1 MKNIAII
8 LFVIYLGIAQAVDF
22 CCTGIWNPNTS
33 NYTLLKSTPCLP
45 NANFRCVRENT
56 SSSFQTLRCSDNSTG
71 DDDAFAC
78 TDGDNCN
85 CPPGFFTNS
94 PDNDDDDNSNT
105 PFDPIYGNMK
115 SIMYPVMGVLFGL
128 LWLILAFIG
137 AALPLDLLLLIVGLI
152 DAIFGIFL
160 IFIPLTTFLGLFY
173 MAVGAFTIAI
183 TRHAWGGDTGIDFLL
198 ALTIIIFLLTGG
210 LTFVAFDAGRGDNYV
225 NRMTGYAGLGNR
237 AAPFWCDDDMNIDH
251 NDGRSTR
258 CHHYAYFVTFCVFLL
273 FLVQPIGMIAAA
285 FKRVGRHHDT
295 TVVVNEK
302 HTKPE
307 NKNTV

>member
-8 LFVIYLGIAQAVDF
+8 LFIIYLGIAQAVDF
-22 CCTGIWNPNTS
+22 CCTGIWEPNTS
-33 NYTLLKSTPCLP
+33 NYALLKTRACPQ
-45 NANFRCVRENT
+45 NANFRCVRESIPG
-56 SSSFQTLRCSDNSTG
+56 SSIQNLDCSDNSTDG
-71 DDDAFAC
+71 DDAFVC

-85 CPPGFFTNS
+85 CPPGFFTT
-94 PDNDDDDNSNT
+94 PDDDNDNSNT
-105 PFDPIYGNMK
+105 SPYDPVYGNMK
-115 SIMYPVMGVLFGL
+115 SIMYPVMGVIFGL

-137 AALPLDLLLLIVGLI
+137 AALPLDILLLIVGLI

-210 LTFVAFDAGRGDNYV
+210 LTFVAFDSGRGDNYV
-225 NRMTGYAGLGNR
+225 NRMAGYAGNM
-237 AAPFWCDDDMNIDH
+237 ATPFWCDNDMNIDH
-251 NDGRSTR
+251 DDDDGRSTR
-258 CHHYAYFVTFCVFLL
+258 CHNYAYFVTFCVFLL